1 VARWIAPRHAATL
14 PAADWEDEM
23 RFAYGL
29 LLALLALPGAAH
41 AQSSQRP
48 LQIIVPF
55 APGGSADGIGR
66 ILATELSAKLG
77 RQVYVDNR
85 PGAGGSLG
93 LTVLAKAAP
102 DGDTVAIAA
111 TGALVIN
118 PHVPGSTGFDPVKEL
133 APVAKLIEIPLLVVA
148 NPKIGPKTVKEMIE
162 QSKARPAGLSY
173 GSTGVNSSQ
182 HLSVEMFKKVTGAN
196 LVHIPYRGSGPAA
209 LAAVAGDVPLTSTDL
224 TAAHENVKAGNLIAL
239 GITSLNR
246 SKLAPDIPT
255 LAEGGVPGFSGA
267 PGFIGM
273 VAPLGTPPAVIRQL
287 SSEIATIVA
296 RPDVQAKIATLSV
309 EPAYADE
316 AAFGAALVAES
327 TKIKEIVKTLQ
338 PSQ

>member
-1 VARWIAPRHAATL
+1 
-14 PAADWEDEM
+14 M
-23 RFAYGL
+23 RFACGL
-29 LLALLALPGAAH
+29 LLAMLALPGAAY
-41 AQSSQRP
+41 AQPSQKP
-48 LQIIVPF
+48 IQIIVPF

-77 RQVYVDNR
+77 RQVYVENK

-102 DGDTVAIAA
+102 DGDTIA

-148 NPKIGPKTVKEMIE
+148 NPKTGPKTVKEMIE
-162 QSKARPAGLSY
+162 QSKAKPVGLSF

-224 TAAHENVKAGNLIAL
+224 TAAHENVKAGNLIAI
-239 GITSLNR
+239 GVTSLTR

-287 SSEIATIVA
+287 SSEIAAIVA

-316 AAFGAALVAES
+316 AAFGASLVAES
-327 TKIKEIVKTLQ
+327 AKIKEIIKTLQ